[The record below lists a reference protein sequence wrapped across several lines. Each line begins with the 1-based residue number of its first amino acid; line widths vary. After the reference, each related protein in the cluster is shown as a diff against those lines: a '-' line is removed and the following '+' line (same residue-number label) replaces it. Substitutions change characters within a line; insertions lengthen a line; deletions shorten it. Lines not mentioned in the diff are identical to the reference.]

1 MKDTDNPIR
10 AERIFSG
17 TLDEFFKS
25 LNAPKPEV
33 APPAACDC
41 GYLEG
46 YLAGIHSLSGH
57 LLDELTA

>member
-1 MKDTDNPIR
+1 MKDTEPTIR
-10 AERIFSG
+10 
-17 TLDEFFKS
+17 DEQVFHAIVNDFLKS
-25 LNAPKPEV
+25 LSAPKPV
-33 APPAACDC
+33 AATCDC